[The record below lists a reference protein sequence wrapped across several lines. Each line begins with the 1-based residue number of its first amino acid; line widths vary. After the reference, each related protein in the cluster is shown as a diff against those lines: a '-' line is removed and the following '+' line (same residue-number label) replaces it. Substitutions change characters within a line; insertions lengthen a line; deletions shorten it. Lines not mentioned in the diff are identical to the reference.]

1 MSDPVTQTIS
11 AYDKTTQAYATT
23 WFHDPV
29 MEPALDR
36 FVSLIETP
44 GHVLDTGCGPGRD
57 VLFLQKRG
65 VEAVGIDLCV
75 GMIEEA
81 RKRVPNAV
89 FRRMDLRSI
98 KYPPEVFTG
107 IWSCASFQH
116 LPLEEAISSLREF
129 NRVLKAK
136 GILGISVEEGRGQ
149 GFDTLGRFHQFYSAT
164 EICNLIQDAGFQILD
179 ISSSCSSKEI
189 NGQLRTKNWLM
200 IFARKSDSSFIDTNS
215 TELDCFFCP
224 ESRLEL
230 PSKIGLPGPAS
241 ILWGDENL
249 YLIPDIA
256 PLVEGHLLLITT
268 NHYIC
273 VGACPPKL
281 VSAIEFA
288 QQQIRSLFQSAYS
301 ESTVFFEHGP
311 ARSRAAG
318 SCIDHAHWHCLPIS
332 LSLRKAMDQLLKSGR
347 AASAES
353 LSHLYL
359 AGESYLYLE
368 EGNQDRYVF
377 PVDVVPSQF
386 FRQLVTTLT
395 GGKDWDWQTS
405 CRRTESKDKHVRTLA
420 RLLPLADTLLLTS

>member
-1 MSDPVTQTIS
+1 MSDAVAQTIL
-11 AYDKTTQAYATT
+11 AYQGIAAGYATT

-29 MEPALDR
+29 MEPILER
-36 FVSLIETP
+36 FLSLIETP
-44 GHVLDTGCGPGRD
+44 GHVMDAGCGPGRD

-65 VEAVGIDLCV
+65 IEVVGIDLCI
-75 GMIEEA
+75 GMIQEA

-107 IWSCASFQH
+107 IWACASLQH
-116 LPLEEAISSLREF
+116 LPLQEAIGSLREF

-136 GILGISVEEGRGQ
+136 GVLGISVEEGQGE

-179 ISSSCSSKEI
+179 ISSSRSSKEI
-189 NGQLRTKNWLM
+189 NGQHHIKDWLL
-200 IFARKSDSSFIDTNS
+200 IVARKSDGSFIDTNDA
-215 TELDCFFCP
+215 ELNCVFCP

-230 PSKIGLPGPAS
+230 PTKIGLPGAAS

-281 VSAIEFA
+281 VSAIESA

-332 LSLRKAMDQLLKSGR
+332 LSLKKAMDQFLKSGQ

-359 AGESYLYLE
+359 AGQSYLYME
-368 EGNQDRYVF
+368 EGNQDGYVF

-386 FRQLVTTLT
+386 FRQLITTLS
-395 GGKDWDWQTS
+395 GGQDWDWQTS
-405 CRRTESKDKHVRTLA
+405 CRRAESKDKHLLTLK